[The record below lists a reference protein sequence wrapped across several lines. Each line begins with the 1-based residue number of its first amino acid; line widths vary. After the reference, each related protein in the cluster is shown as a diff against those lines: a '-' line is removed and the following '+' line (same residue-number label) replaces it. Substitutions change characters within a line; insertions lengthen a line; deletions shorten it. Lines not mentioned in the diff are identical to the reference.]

1 MIVCL
6 RHVGVPP
13 SQRARYLNWIGV
25 NREVRDEHG
34 ILFEWILEPAD
45 GETVVATGWPSEEV
59 FEAWI
64 RTPERERL
72 TPSDVHQAVAYRPL
86 TRYQLVGGYTSS
98 RLARAAVA

>member
-13 SQRARYLNWIGV
+13 SQRARYLDWISV
-25 NREVRDEHG
+25 NREMREEHG
-34 ILFEWILEPAD
+34 IVFEWILEPAD
-45 GETVVATGWPSEEV
+45 DETVVANGWPSAEV

-72 TPSDVHQAVAYRPL
+72 TLSDVHQAVAYRPL
-86 TRYQLVGGYTSS
+86 TRYLLLGGYTSS
-98 RLARAAVA
+98 RLARVAVA